1 MYGNENK
8 TKAKPRLRRRLD
20 SWASATLLGL
30 GFLAV
35 VLVTGFVHQRIP
47 VAPESEQSGR
57 LVPRPEVA
65 QVLSLGFESVVS
77 DYYWLKA
84 VQIAGGARTPGPEQG
99 DYLARLVDL
108 VTYLNPHVGH
118 AYRFAA
124 VWLIQTEEEVRE
136 ANRLLRRGIESQP
149 EEWRNWFYL
158 GFNHFY
164 YLDETEEAARNLAV
178 ASELPGAPA
187 YLSRLVV
194 RLRAESGG
202 LDVAQA
208 LLSEMVRDTQTEEAL
223 SGYLEALG
231 EIEVERHARDL
242 DSAREAFVETYGRDI
257 ESMDELAAFF
267 DPILNRLPRAQPSR
281 VGIELGGESN
291 WVIDPESNQIVS
303 DYYGRRY
310 RVNFASDRAHRIEEW
325 NRSAGTVSES
335 SSEEGAS

>member
-1 MYGNENK
+1 MYGHDTK
-8 TKAKPRLRRRLD
+8 TTEKSRSRSGVG
-20 SWASATLLGL
+20 SWASATLLAM

-35 VLVTGFVHQRIP
+35 VLATGFIHQRIP
-47 VAPESEQSGR
+47 ITPESEQSGR
-57 LVPRPEVA
+57 LVPQPEVA
-65 QVLSLGFESVVS
+65 QILSLGFESVVS

-99 DYLARLVDL
+99 DYIARLIDL

-124 VWLIQTEEEVRE
+124 VWLIQSEEEVRE
-136 ANRLLRRGIESQP
+136 ANRLLRRGIENQP

-164 YLDETEEAARNLAV
+164 YLDEPEEAARNLAV

-208 LLSEMVRDTQTEEAL
+208 LLNQMVRETESEEAL

-231 EIEVERHARDL
+231 EIEVERHARAL
-242 DSAREAFVETYGRDI
+242 DSAREAFRNTYGRDI
-257 ESMDELAAFF
+257 ESVDELAVFF
-267 DPILNRLPRAQPSR
+267 DPILKRLPRAQPSR
-281 VGIELGGESN
+281 LGIELGAESS
-291 WVIDPESNQIVS
+291 WSIDPETDQIVS

-310 RVNFASDRAHRIEEW
+310 KVNFASDRAVRIEEW
-325 NRSAGTVSES
+325 KRSAEAGSGS
-335 SSEEGAS
+335 RSQEGA

>member
-1 MYGNENK
+1 MYGNDTK
-8 TKAKPRLRRRLD
+8 TKAKSRLGRRMD
-20 SWASATLLGL
+20 SWASATLLGFM
-30 GFLAV
+30 FLAV
-35 VLVTGFVHQRIP
+35 VFATGWVHERIP
-47 VAPESEQSGR
+47 ITTESEESGR

-65 QVLSLGFESVVS
+65 QFLSLGFESVVS

-99 DYLARLVDL
+99 DYLARLIDV

-124 VWLIQTEEEVRE
+124 VWLIQSEKEVRE
-136 ANRLLRRGIESQP
+136 ANRLLRRGVEAQP

-164 YLDETEEAARNLAV
+164 YLDEIEEAARNLTV

-208 LLSEMVRDTQTEEAL
+208 LVLEMARETESEEVR

-231 EIEVERHARDL
+231 EIEVERHARAL
-242 DSAREAFVETYGRDI
+242 DSVREDFRETHGRDI
-257 ESMDELAAFF
+257 ESVDELAAFF
-267 DPILNRLPRAQPSR
+267 DPILNRLPQSQPSR
-281 VGIELGGESN
+281 MGIELGVKSN
-291 WVIDPESNQIVS
+291 WLIDPETDQIVS

-310 RVNFASDRAHRIEEW
+310 KVNFASDRAVRIEEW
-325 NRSAGTVSES
+325 NQSAEAVSGS
-335 SSEEGAS
+335 NSQEGA